1 MDITVIKQDPDG
13 REVWRYPGRLLQ
25 RYPDRIVVEAYFN
38 REDMALGDLVLE
50 KGDRFVETYFMRRW
64 YNAYEIYAQRNGN
77 LKGWYCNISYP
88 ALYQPGWIAYRDLA
102 LDLIVFPNG
111 RQVVLDWDE
120 FHALDLKPETRALAL
135 EALSELQDKFT
146 RRLK

>member
-13 REVWRYPGRLLQ
+13 CEIWRYPGRLLQ
-25 RYPDRIVVEAYFN
+25 RYPDQIVVEAYFD

-50 KGDRFVETYFMRRW
+50 KGDRFVETYFLARW
-64 YNAYEIYAQRNGN
+64 YNTYEIYAQRAGN

-88 ALYQPGWIAYRDLA
+88 AVYQPGWIAYRDLA

-120 FHALDLKPETRALAL
+120 FQALDLKPETRTLAL